1 MKKIIV
7 LALSLLMCLSLC
19 ACGGKTGKQTLVV
32 GFDPEFPP
40 FGFVNENGEY
50 DGFDLALAKEL
61 CARLGW
67 DFKAVAINWD
77 SKDNELATGSISCIW
92 NGFTCTGRENE
103 YTWSDA
109 YVDNSIVVVVK
120 ADSGIQSLADLAGKT
135 VMVQSASSGADALNG
150 NTALKDTLKQVVELG
165 DYNLGFMELK
175 QGSVDAIVVDQ
186 GVAAYQIANNEGNY
200 IILDES
206 VSTEQYA
213 VGFLKGNTELRNQVN
228 AELLKMAQDG
238 TMEKIGEAY
247 VQDGLVL
254 ESLCLC
260 KK

>member
-19 ACGGKTGKQTLVV
+19 ACGGKTEKQTLVV
-32 GFDPEFPP
+32 GFDAEFPP

-120 ADSGIQSLADLAGKT
+120 ADSGIQSLADLAGKA

-200 IILDES
+200 VILDEA

-213 VGFLKGNTELRNQVN
+213 VGFLKGNTELRDQVN

>member
-61 CARLGW
+61 CVRLGW

-120 ADSGIQSLADLAGKT
+120 ADSGIQSLANLAGKT

-213 VGFLKGNTELRNQVN
+213 VGFLKGNTELRDQVN

>member
-61 CARLGW
+61 CVRLGW
-67 DFKAVAINWD
+67 EFKAVAINWD

-200 IILDES
+200 IILDEA

-213 VGFLKGNTELRNQVN
+213 VGFLKGNTELRDQVN

-247 VQDGLVL
+247 VQDGLVQ